1 MLGLLLLVL
10 VLVLLPRLL
19 PLLLLLLYSSYTKA
33 NLGQFVEIG
42 QGQAFQ
48 REQMQW
54 ARGAPSLL
62 CSVRRRFVFPDP
74 SSTLK
79 P

>member
-1 MLGLLLLVL
+1 M
-10 VLVLLPRLL
+10 
-19 PLLLLLLYSSYTKA
+19 TKA

-54 ARGAPSLL
+54 ARPWLKLCVFAGAPRADGDDL
-62 CSVRRRFVFPDP
+62 
-74 SSTLK
+74 
-79 P
+79 

>member
-1 MLGLLLLVL
+1 MWC
-10 VLVLLPRLL
+10 
-19 PLLLLLLYSSYTKA
+19 YSAQTTTLNYKYNYNNNYNNNSNYYYHHYYYCSSCYKA

-54 ARGAPSLL
+54 ARRAPSLPG
-62 CSVRRRFVFPDP
+62 SVRSGFVF
-74 SSTLK
+74 
-79 P
+79 